1 MTELNT
7 QLNTGGKLCGKS
19 KWEVERHPVS
29 AGSAEHV
36 WCAFHNEHDIEETH
50 RHFPTWREALAYADE
65 QARTREVVLPR
76 GPYEIRSKQN
86 IYEEPIK
93 VEPIKH
99 LPGHETVAVNYSAHG
114 VPAGFF
120 LAPDELR
127 PLALALLALHYQQ
140 EVDE

>member
-1 MTELNT
+1 MKELNT
-7 QLNTGGKLCGKS
+7 ELPTSVELCGKS
-19 KWEVERHPVS
+19 KWEVERHPVHS
-29 AGSAEHV
+29 GSAEHV
-36 WCAFHNEHDIEETH
+36 WCACNSEDIEETH
-50 RHFPTWREALAYADE
+50 RHFPTWREALAYADH
-65 QARTREVVLPR
+65 QARTVEVVLPR

-99 LPGHETVAVNYSAHG
+99 FPGHETVAVKYTAHG

-127 PLALALLALHYQQ
+127 PLALALLALHYHQ
-140 EVDE
+140 EVTE

>member
-7 QLNTGGKLCGKS
+7 QLPTGGMLSGES
-19 KWEVERHPVS
+19 KWEVRKTMLPGVW
-29 AGSAEHV
+29 AVWGSTV
-36 WCAFHNEHDIEETH
+36 RNFS
-50 RHFPTWREALAYADE
+50 TWRDAMDYADQ
-65 QARTREVVLPR
+65 QARTVEVVLPR

-93 VEPIKH
+93 VEPSKH
-99 LPGHETVAVNYSAHG
+99 FPGHETVAVKYTAHG
-114 VPAGFF
+114 VPAWFF

-140 EVDE
+140 EVTQ